1 MLLLRLAA
9 RLLFVLNVQICLYQC
24 RAPWF
29 LPALAR
35 PMRQAR
41 YNTATLGSVQQ
52 FSLYFILKNL
62 LRCHES

>member
-35 PMRQAR
+35 PMRA
-41 YNTATLGSVQQ
+41 GSVQH
-52 FSLYFILKNL
+52 SHAGL
-62 LRCHES
+62 STAV